1 MQILRWTEMGELVES
16 QADLFRGC
24 LPYSG
29 SFAVSGIVTESGVQS
44 MDCTGFPSDE
54 GESLACSLADL
65 LETETDW
72 LSRNP
77 GKSRGD
83 WIDYLRKYCLSRAAA
98 EGILRRAE
106 SRSRRLPELLE
117 AVLEAVA
124 ERSSA

>member
-29 SFAVSGIVTESGVQS
+29 SFAASGIVTEYGVQS
-44 MDCTGFPSDE
+44 MDCSGFPSDE

-77 GKSRGD
+77 GRSRAD
-83 WIDYLRKYCLSRAAA
+83 WIAYLRKYCLSKAAA
-98 EGILRRAE
+98 SGILRRAE
-106 SRSRRLPELLE
+106 SRNRRLPDLLE
-117 AVLEAVA
+117 DVLVA
-124 ERSSA
+124 IAAEQPA